1 MWSERNVRFLKIAVA
16 SMGALIVVGLV
27 LVLATIIGRISSGP
41 EAEPAPLAT
50 ALPADL
56 AELLGPDSEVVST
69 SVDGN
74 RLALVLRRSEG
85 IAVVVVDLRSGRV
98 VNVIAGR

>member
-27 LVLATIIGRISSGP
+27 LVVATILSRVSSGP
-41 EAEPAPLAT
+41 QTDSAPAA
-50 ALPADL
+50 AVLPADM
-56 AELLGPDSEVVST
+56 ARLLGPDSEVVST

-74 RLALVLRRSEG
+74 RLALVLKRPEG
-85 IAVVVVDLRSGRV
+85 IAVVVVDLRSGQV
-98 VNVIAGR
+98 VNVIGGQ